1 MLMSEEIQDLI
12 KAVNDL
18 RQEVS
23 QLREM
28 VMMLV
33 DLVVQADIDDDE
45 HLERLK
51 GFDIPEWSPER
62 GFGM

>member
-1 MLMSEEIQDLI
+1 MSEEIQDLI
-12 KAVNDL
+12 KAVNGL

-33 DLVVQADIDDDE
+33 DLVVQADMDDDGE
-45 HLERLK
+45 LERLK
-51 GFDIPEWSPER
+51 GFDMPEWSPER